1 MLNILWNIKENPF
14 IRRQHK
20 LTPSSLSYYL
30 PEIPTSLKKQSRFYR
45 ETAGDSMNV
54 RIYPP
59 ARMRCDTCN
68 TYTICIWRDRQTDSQ
83 AAENLTECIYSYQIA
98 YTYTLSATHLLAES
112 ASSMNG
118 RRNLKSCSFHTHI
131 PARIEQPGTRKYC
144 RATSNGKTDSSSL
157 GKKNEH
163 RHYRKG

>member
-20 LTPSSLSYYL
+20 LTPSSLGYYL

-54 RIYPP
+54 
-59 ARMRCDTCN
+59 
-68 TYTICIWRDRQTDSQ
+68 RQTDSQ

-144 RATSNGKTDSSSL
+144 RTTSNGKTDSSSL